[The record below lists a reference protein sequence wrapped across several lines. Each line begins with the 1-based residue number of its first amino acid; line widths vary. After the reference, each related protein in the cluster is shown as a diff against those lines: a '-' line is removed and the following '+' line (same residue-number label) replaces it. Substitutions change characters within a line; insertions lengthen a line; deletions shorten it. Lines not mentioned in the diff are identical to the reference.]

1 MSLTQVSQM
10 ALNQGLGKVSSIWRF
25 YLRQQTQKN
34 PAQTES
40 LNELNIDYYKIYSP
54 NYK

>member
-10 ALNQGLGKVSSIWRF
+10 ALNQGLGKASSIEIWTF
-25 YLRQQTQKN
+25 KASKDIVTH
-34 PAQTES
+34 QTES